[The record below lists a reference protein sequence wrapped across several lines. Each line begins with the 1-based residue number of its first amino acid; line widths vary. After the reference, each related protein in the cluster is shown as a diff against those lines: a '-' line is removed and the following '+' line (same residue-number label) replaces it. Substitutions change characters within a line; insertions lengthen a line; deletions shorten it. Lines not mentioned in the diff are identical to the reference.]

1 MAPTPVRH
9 PLRDDEAAARR
20 RAIAAHPAGTA
31 RAIIRPAR
39 AGARPTLGR
48 DGTVPSTTLPAPV
61 VDHRAAVAT
70 GEDGSMTTEYGLIVV
85 VGATA
90 CSLVIKWASG
100 GAIFE
105 LLGGVLDAAKGLVG
119 F

>member
-9 PLRDDEAAARR
+9 PLRDEEAAARR

-31 RAIIRPAR
+31 RTTVRRPRSGTAPTPTRPATTR
-39 AGARPTLGR
+39 PATASGGAPT
-48 DGTVPSTTLPAPV
+48 
-61 VDHRAAVAT
+61 RAATVTA
-70 GEDGSMTTEYGLIVV
+70 EDGSMTTEYGLIVV

-100 GAIFE
+100 GAVAD
-105 LLGGVLDAAKGLVG
+105 LLNGVLKAAKGLVG
-119 F
+119 L

>member
-9 PLRDDEAAARR
+9 PLRHADATTRR
-20 RAIAAHPAGTA
+20 RAIAAHPSG
-31 RAIIRPAR
+31 RGR
-39 AGARPTLGR
+39 AGALDRP
-48 DGTVPSTTLPAPV
+48 VAV
-61 VDHRAAVAT
+61 VAGPPRRPDRSA
-70 GEDGSMTTEYGLIVV
+70 EDGSMTTEYGLIVV

-100 GAIFE
+100 GAIFD
-105 LLGGVLDAAKGLVG
+105 LLGGVLKAAKGLVG

>member
-9 PLRDDEAAARR
+9 PLRDETAAARR
-20 RAIAAHPAGTA
+20 RAIAAHPAGSA
-31 RAIIRPAR
+31 RAVVRPAR
-39 AGARPTLGR
+39 PAARPT
-48 DGTVPSTTLPAPV
+48 PTTAPTADRRV
-61 VDHRAAVAT
+61 AVTTA
-70 GEDGSMTTEYGLIVV
+70 EDGSMTTEYGLIVV

-105 LLGGVLDAAKGLVG
+105 LLGGVLSAAKGLVG
-119 F
+119 L

>member
-9 PLRDDEAAARR
+9 PLRDDVAAARR
-20 RAIAAHPAGTA
+20 RAIAAHPAGRGRGHRPRTA
-31 RAIIRPAR
+31 LDDVALD
-39 AGARPTLGR
+39 GASPTRPTPVGLR
-48 DGTVPSTTLPAPV
+48 D
-61 VDHRAAVAT
+61 
-70 GEDGSMTTEYGLIVV
+70 EDGSMTTEYGLIVV

-100 GAIFE
+100 GAVFD